1 LSAEAPPSSLSV
13 GDLES
18 LRARVDA
25 LLAEVRKSIVG
36 QDAAVEQVL
45 VALLA
50 GGHALLEGVPGTA
63 KTLMVR
69 TIARTLDL
77 RFKRVQFTPDL
88 MPSDITGT
96 SVFDLRAN
104 EFKLQRGPAFTDLL
118 LADEIN
124 RAPAKTQSALLEAME
139 ERRVTIDG
147 TSHEIGAAF
156 TVFATQNPVEFEG
169 TYPLP
174 EAALDRFLLK
184 VTISYPSPDEEERI
198 LGAYNRGVDAH
209 DLDRAGVRPVA
220 TGADLAR
227 LREQTR
233 RVEADAALIRY
244 VRDLVTRTRTSPKL
258 ALGGG
263 PRASIN
269 LLLAAKALAV
279 LRGRAFITPDDVKAM
294 AKPVLRHRLILQPE
308 AELEGLDVERVVDQ
322 VLDQVAVPR

>member
-1 LSAEAPPSSLSV
+1 VTTQAPATPLSV
-13 GDLES
+13 ADLEA

-25 LLAEVRKSIVG
+25 VLAEVRKAIVG
-36 QDAAVEQVL
+36 QDAVVESLL

-50 GGHALLEGVPGTA
+50 GGHVLLEGVPGTA

-69 TIARTLDL
+69 TVARALDL

-96 SVFDLRAN
+96 SVFDLQAH
-104 EFKLQRGPAFTDLL
+104 EFKLQRGPVFTDLL

-139 ERRVTIDG
+139 ERHVTIDG
-147 TSHEIGAAF
+147 TSHPTGGFF

-184 VTISYPSPDEEERI
+184 VGVPYPTPEEEERI
-198 LGAYNRGVDAH
+198 LASYHAGFDAH
-209 DLDRAGVRPVA
+209 DLERAGVRAVA
-220 TGADLAR
+220 SGDDLAR
-227 LREQTR
+227 LRGEAR
-233 RVEADAALIRY
+233 RVEVEPALLRY
-244 VRDLVTRTRTSPKL
+244 IRDLVGKTRSSPKL

-269 LLLAAKALAV
+269 LLLAAKGLAV
-279 LRGRAFITPDDVKAM
+279 LRGRAFVTPDDVKQM

-308 AELEGLDVERVVDQ
+308 AELEGLDAERVVEQ